1 MANQK
6 KKSGFMVWYESYNGK
21 KTVNMVYSLGASVVI
36 IGALFKILHWP
47 GANYVLML
55 GMFTEAFLF
64 AIGILEKPQFS
75 YHWENLYPE
84 LLKEGAEGEAAIIG
98 GKKQETAQGVQSLSD
113 NDMQA
118 LQKGI
123 GELAKTAQ
131 QLSSL
136 SNVAESTNQLSQK
149 LNAAGAAADQFVGA
163 QGTLASSASALSE
176 SYKAIAGSAASA
188 VKDAENYGKA
198 VAAVNAQLAS
208 LNSVYELQLK
218 AAKAAEAQSDE
229 YAKNIAKLSEN
240 ASATLRS
247 AEAVAKAQD
256 TLAKQ
261 VADLNKVY
269 GNMLTAVA

>member
-6 KKSGFMVWYESYNGK
+6 KKSGFMVWYESYSGK

-84 LLKEGAEGEAAIIG
+84 LLKEGAEGNAVVG
-98 GKKQETAQGVQSLSD
+98 GKAETSTGVQSLGD

-136 SNVAESTNQLSQK
+136 SSVAESTNQLSQK

-163 QGTLASSASALSE
+163 QGTLAANATALSD
-176 SYKAIAGSAASA
+176 SYKAIAGNAATA

-229 YAKNIAKLSEN
+229 YAKSVAKLTEN
-240 ASATLRS
+240 ATATLKS

-269 GNMLTAVA
+269 GNMLNAVA